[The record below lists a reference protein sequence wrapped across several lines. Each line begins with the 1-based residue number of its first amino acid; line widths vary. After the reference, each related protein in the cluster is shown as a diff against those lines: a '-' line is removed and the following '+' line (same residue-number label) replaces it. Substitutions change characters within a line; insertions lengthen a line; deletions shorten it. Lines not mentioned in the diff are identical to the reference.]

1 MVIDRISGKIQDEST
16 FWNLGDYLGEDRV
29 IFFNNSQVLQARIRL
44 KNQKYI
50 RPDGSDGIIHDGEIL
65 FCKKISP
72 TRFEAL
78 VRPGNKF
85 RIENKIV
92 FPEWYIE
99 VIAQTES
106 GRIFEA
112 HGVDI
117 DTLMDQ
123 YWALPLPPYITYS
136 KEKEKDYQTTFAL
149 KKGSIAAP
157 TASLHFT
164 SELLERLP
172 NKKYYL
178 TLHVGLGTFK
188 GIDTDDIREYN
199 IHEEVI
205 EIDIRLFED
214 IAYLKSEQKKIVA
227 VGTTVCRSIESLPY
241 VWQEMDINDRNK
253 FSPEINIYWDTLTKE
268 KEQKNFIH
276 NLVIDYELGIMN
288 FSTSIYI
295 YPGESFLLV
304 DDLITN
310 FHLPQSSLLVLVSA
324 FIWSEEARE
333 IYRYAI
339 EKKYRFFSFWDGMY
353 IRWEK

>member
-1 MVIDRISGKIQDEST
+1 M
-16 FWNLGDYLGEDRV
+16 
-29 IFFNNSQVLQARIRL
+29 
-44 KNQKYI
+44 
-50 RPDGSDGIIHDGEIL
+50 
-65 FCKKISP
+65 
-72 TRFEAL
+72 
-78 VRPGNKF
+78 
-85 RIENKIV
+85 
-92 FPEWYIE
+92 
-99 VIAQTES
+99 
-106 GRIFEA
+106 
-112 HGVDI
+112 
-117 DTLMDQ
+117 
-123 YWALPLPPYITYS
+123 
-136 KEKEKDYQTTFAL
+136 
-149 KKGSIAAP
+149 
-157 TASLHFT
+157 
-164 SELLERLP
+164 
-172 NKKYYL
+172 
-178 TLHVGLGTFK
+178 GLGTFK

-324 FIWSEEARE
+324 FI
-333 IYRYAI
+333 
-339 EKKYRFFSFWDGMY
+339 
-353 IRWEK
+353 